1 MKAEMATRNPADVK
15 VDKEGCTDFVLHKS
29 QQTIF
34 TGIQKKI
41 VDYTEHRL
49 LRYAENV
56 RDPQQKLQLMAMIN
70 DYRCGHIA
78 IAWKRGRPIYIRVNK
93 GG

>member
-1 MKAEMATRNPADVK
+1 MRAEMATRNPADVEVSK
-15 VDKEGCTDFVLHKS
+15 DGQTDFVLHKS

-49 LRYAENV
+49 LRYAARV
-56 RDPQQKLQLMAMIN
+56 QDAQQKLVLMAMIN
-70 DYRCGHIA
+70 DYRNGHIA
-78 IAWKRGRPIYIRVNK
+78 VAWRRGQPIYIRVTKNA
-93 GG
+93 

>member
-15 VDKEGCTDFVLHKS
+15 IEKDGCTEFVLHKS

-41 VDYTEHRL
+41 VDYTEYRL
-49 LRYAENV
+49 LRYASIV
-56 RDPQQKLQLMAMIN
+56 RDPQQKLVLMAMIN
-70 DYRCGHIA
+70 DYRAGLIA
-78 IAWKRGRPIYIRVNK
+78 VAWKRGQPIYIRVTKN
-93 GG
+93 G

>member
-1 MKAEMATRNPADVK
+1 MKAEMATRNPADVRVEK
-15 VDKEGCTDFVLHKS
+15 DGCTDFVLHKS

-49 LRYAENV
+49 LRYAASV
-56 RDPQQKLQLMAMIN
+56 RDPQQKLVLMAIIN
-70 DYRCGHIA
+70 DYRAGHIA
-78 IAWKRGRPIYIRVNK
+78 VAWKRGQPVYIRVTRN
-93 GG
+93 G